1 MLTSTEISFIKSILA
16 TYGYKANKKKAVDE
30 IIKAGVNSAAYSTFI
45 GTVVYYTGN
54 LIKIIPIVQWEGLG
68 LNGTIASIQ
77 FVQ

>member
-16 TYGYKANKKKAVDE
+16 TYGYKANKKKAFDE
-30 IIKAGVNSAAYSTFI
+30 ILKAGVNSAAYSTFI

-68 LNGTIASIQ
+68 LNGNIASIQ